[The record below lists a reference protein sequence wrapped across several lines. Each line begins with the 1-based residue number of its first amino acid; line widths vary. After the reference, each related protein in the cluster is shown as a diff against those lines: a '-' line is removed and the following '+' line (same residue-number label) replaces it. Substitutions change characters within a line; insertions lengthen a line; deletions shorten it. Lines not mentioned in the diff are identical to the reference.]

1 MFKKIV
7 VGTDGY
13 GPASKAVERAAAL
26 AASADAELIVVYAQP
41 PLHQTSAPLR
51 DPGSMPGLDAAKGLL
66 EDVEKHYKGSVKVRT
81 LLEHGE
87 PAEVIIDVAESEKAD
102 LIVLGNKGMSQRFAL
117 GVVANRIS
125 HHAPCSVLIVRT
137 TG

>member
-41 PLHQTSAPLR
+41 TQHQAPSPLR
-51 DPGSMPGLDAAKGLL
+51 DPGAVPGVDAAKGLL
-66 EDVEKHYKGSVKVRT
+66 EDVEKHYKDDVKVRSV
-81 LLEHGE
+81 LEHGDA
-87 PAEVIIDVAESEKAD
+87 AEVLIDVAESEKAD
-102 LIVLGNKGMSQRFAL
+102 LIVLGNKGMSHRFPL
-117 GVVANRIS
+117 GVVANRVS